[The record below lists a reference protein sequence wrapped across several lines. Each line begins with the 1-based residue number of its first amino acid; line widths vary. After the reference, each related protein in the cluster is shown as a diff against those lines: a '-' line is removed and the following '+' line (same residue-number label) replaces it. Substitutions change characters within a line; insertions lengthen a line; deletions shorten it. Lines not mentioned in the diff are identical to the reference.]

1 MQLAGNQHNRIK
13 IAKEEKMREFV
24 ISIYEW
30 MLILLLALAVAA
42 GFYIGYKIT
51 PYNPSGFNGFIGA
64 LIGFLTAVPVVG
76 HFFTVLSM
84 KESLEWQTRKIGNL
98 ESKLEQIIAQQAK
111 K

>member
-1 MQLAGNQHNRIK
+1 
-13 IAKEEKMREFV
+13 MREFV

-30 MLILLLALAVAA
+30 MLILLLALAVIV

-64 LIGFLTAVPVVG
+64 LIGFFTAVPVVG